1 MFLEMAQ
8 KTLGEPWESIKD
20 QQLAEEQF
28 SLVMSEVFPD
38 LYRDPMSW
46 FESRAGTHQRRDS
59 PEEVVRA
66 IRDMLRF
73 RAKGSTLFL
82 VIDEVS
88 QYVLN
93 NRDRTDRL
101 RAFASALG
109 STLRGKAWLLA
120 LGHRSWL
127 SNMATLSCRGRRIVS
142 RPSCRCTWRPQHP
155 RCGAPAHPRQDR
167 RGCRPAQELFDRHRA
182 DLGSTP
188 TAAKT
193 PRLMG
198 SLTSTRCCRADRADP
213 PDHRCCAPAQRPKA
227 TTRQSAGCCNC

>member
-1 MFLEMAQ
+1 
-8 KTLGEPWESIKD
+8 
-20 QQLAEEQF
+20 
-28 SLVMSEVFPD
+28 MSEVFPD

-120 LGHRSWL
+120 LGQQKLDDAAGDTFLSWAKDRFPHQL
-127 SNMATLSCRGRRIVS
+127 QVHLAPTNIRDVVYQRILAK
-142 RPSCRCTWRPQHP
+142 TDE
-155 RCGAPAHPRQDR
+155 GAALL
-167 RGCRPAQELFDRHRA
+167 GELFDRHRA
-182 DLGSTP
+182 DLKLYAYGCEDT
-188 TAAKT
+188 TADEFVDVY
-193 PRLMG
+193 PLLPGQIELILRI
-198 SLTSTRCCRADRADP
+198 TSVLRTRSSRAQGDDQAIR
-213 PDHRCCAPAQRPKA
+213 
-227 TTRQSAGCCNC
+227 GCCNC